1 MNKEKIKQLINNW
14 KEDQT
19 PDELSKSYLVI
30 AIWVIL
36 IIIIMTS
43 CSPNYNSSL
52 IKGTVHKPTK
62 REINRAMSY
71 SSWEYSHL
79 ETQIMIPGSK
89 SKFVFTS
96 NK

>member
-43 CSPNYNSSL
+43 CSPNYSSSL
-52 IKGTVHKPTK
+52 ITGTVHKPTK

-71 SSWEYSHL
+71 SSWEYAQP
-79 ETQIMIPGSK
+79 EAQIMISGSK
-89 SKFVFTS
+89 SNFTFT